1 MTMRTKTTA
10 AALTGAVVLAS
21 GAYALGSQAGG
32 GSATAKSQRTAGTAK
47 PQRPARVFGIRREG
61 PPDLSTLADKLGV
74 TTAQLQ
80 KAFDELRTD
89 GRADSAQKP
98 ADELG
103 LDAAKVKQ
111 AFSDLMPAGGPPPG
125 GPPPAGGP
133 PPGRPP
139 GPPPRG
145 ADPPEGF
152 AKVLADKLGLD
163 VDKVRSALKS
173 LDPDEVRAAG
183 GPAAA
188 LAKAL
193 GIDEAKVRDAL
204 QSLRPPGGPHG
215 RGFHHEGPDL
225 SALATK
231 LGVSEDK
238 LKAALEKLGEE
249 KRDEFAT
256 QLAQKLGI
264 DPQKVKDALPEGPP
278 HAGHRRFGP

>member
-10 AALTGAVVLAS
+10 AALTGAVALAS

-32 GSATAKSQRTAGTAK
+32 GSATAKSQRTAGTGK

-89 GRADSAQKP
+89 RRDDFAQKL

-111 AFSDLMPAGGPPPG
+111 AFSDLIPPG
-125 GPPPAGGP
+125 APPPAGGP

-145 ADPPEGF
+145 A
-152 AKVLADKLGLD
+152 
-163 VDKVRSALKS
+163 
-173 LDPDEVRAAG
+173 
-183 GPAAA
+183 
-188 LAKAL
+188 
-193 GIDEAKVRDAL
+193 
-204 QSLRPPGGPHG
+204 
-215 RGFHHEGPDL
+215 
-225 SALATK
+225 
-231 LGVSEDK
+231 
-238 LKAALEKLGEE
+238 
-249 KRDEFAT
+249 
-256 QLAQKLGI
+256 
-264 DPQKVKDALPEGPP
+264 
-278 HAGHRRFGP
+278 